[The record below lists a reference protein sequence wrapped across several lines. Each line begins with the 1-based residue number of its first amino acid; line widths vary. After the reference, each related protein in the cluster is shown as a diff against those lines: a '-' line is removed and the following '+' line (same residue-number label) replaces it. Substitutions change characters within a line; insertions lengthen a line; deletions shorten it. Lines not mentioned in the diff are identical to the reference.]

1 MRKFILFL
9 LFICFS
15 IACKHEKVEEVD
27 KEVLE
32 LANKGDMNAQYV
44 LGCYY
49 YDQGEIEKA
58 TLWWEKSANQGN
70 TEAQCSLGDNYYE
83 EDEIEKAMYW
93 YTKAAEQGI

>member
-1 MRKFILFL
+1 L

-58 TLWWEKSANQGN
+58 ILWWKKSAEQGN
-70 TEAQCSLGDNYYE
+70 TEAQSSLGDSFYE
-83 EDEIEKAMYW
+83 EDHTCTRPASGNLLRILRQDSQW
-93 YTKAAEQGI
+93 WR